1 MSKNA
6 TEKHEAN
13 NGVLTNAVPVAR
25 VTKSYST
32 TGEVAVRLIGRLENE
47 RPVFIYFDGLPVPF
61 FIDSVTRKGN
71 SGAIIKFS
79 TVNSYKES
87 LTLVGKELFVSTLGM
102 DEALLSEYFSDREK
116 ILSNI
121 AGAVLLNARG
131 ENVGIITEFFD
142 YPENPCIGVSLAPGL
157 RFALSEGGDSSFAEI
172 PFNAGLILEANL
184 PESIKM
190 EIPDGLVIS

>member
-1 MSKNA
+1 MSKKA

-13 NGVLTNAVPVAR
+13 NGVLANAVSVAR
-25 VTKSYST
+25 VAKSYST
-32 TGEVAVRLIGRLENE
+32 TGEVAVKLIGNLERG

-61 FIDSVTRKGN
+61 FIDSITRKGN
-71 SGAIIKFS
+71 SGAIVKFS

-87 LTLVGKELFVSTLGM
+87 LALVGKELFVSTEGM
-102 DEALLSEYFSDREK
+102 DEAELSEYLSDREK

-121 AGAVLLNARG
+121 AGAALLNAEGRR
-131 ENVGIITEFFD
+131 VGTITGFFD

-157 RFALSEGGDSSFAEI
+157 RFALSEGGDTSFAEI
-172 PFNAGLILEANL
+172 PFNTGLILEVNL

-190 EIPDGLVIS
+190 EIPAGLVVS